1 MGEMP
6 RSEPRP
12 SVAPA
17 SDAGQGIP
25 EGPASG
31 LMAWVPGLWVARHYK
46 ANWLLRDLAA
56 GLVLT
61 ALLVPAG
68 MGYAEAAGL
77 PAITGLYATVGP
89 LLAYAAFG
97 PSRILV
103 LGPDSALAAL
113 IAAAITEKAAGDPE
127 RAVALASVLAL
138 FTGVFCV
145 GAGLARAG
153 FVTDLL
159 SKPVRV
165 GYMNGMGISVLV
177 SQLPKLFG
185 VAGGGG
191 STLGTAAHF
200 VRAVAS
206 SETKPRVLIIGGMC
220 LAVILVLRA
229 VAPRVPGVLVAVVGA
244 TVAVTLLGESG
255 HMAVVGAVPRG
266 IPVPA
271 LPRVRFAELADLA
284 VAAAGIA
291 LVTFTDTSVLS
302 RTYAARNRFRV
313 DPNRELVGLGVAN
326 LAAGLL
332 RGFPVSSSSS
342 RTPVAESAGSRT
354 QLTGVVGALA
364 IVALLLAAPDLL
376 QNLPVTA
383 LSAVV
388 ISAALRVLDLGAL
401 RAFYKFRH
409 SDFVLSLV
417 ALAGVLVFGALS
429 GIALA
434 VTLSL
439 LDFVRRAWRPH
450 DAILGRA
457 DGVKGYHDVRRY
469 PNAKQI
475 PGLLLFRW
483 DAPLFFAN
491 AETFRERVVA
501 AADEAR
507 SPVRWVVIAAEPITD
522 VDTTAADM
530 LEELDKE
537 LASRGAELAFAEM
550 KDPVKDRLERYG
562 LQKRIGRD
570 FFFPT
575 IGVAVKAFVAR
586 YAATWTDWEEAGDG

>member
-1 MGEMP
+1 MA
-6 RSEPRP
+6 RSEAPP
-12 SVAPA
+12 SAAPA
-17 SDAGQGIP
+17 SAAGEGIP
-25 EGPASG
+25 EAPASG
-31 LMAWVPGLWVARHYK
+31 LMAWVPGLWVARHYR
-46 ANWLLRDLAA
+46 ASWLGRDLVA

-127 RAVALASVLAL
+127 RAVALASTLAL
-138 FTGVFCV
+138 FTGVFCI
-145 GAGLARAG
+145 GAGVARAG
-153 FVTDLL
+153 LVTDLL

-165 GYMNGMGISVLV
+165 GYMNGMGVSVLI

-185 VAGGGG
+185 VPSGGA
-191 STLGTAAHF
+191 STLGSMEHF
-200 VRAVAS
+200 ARAVIAG
-206 SETKPRVLIIGGMC
+206 ETRARVLIIGAVC
-220 LAVILVLRA
+220 LVVILVLRA

-244 TVAVTLLGESG
+244 TVAVTLLGEG
-255 HMAVVGAVPRG
+255 GRMAVVGAVPRG
-266 IPVPA
+266 IPIPT
-271 LPRVRFAELADLA
+271 LPRVHLSDLPDLA
-284 VAAAGIA
+284 MAAAGIA

-302 RTYAARNRFRV
+302 RTYAARTRFRV
-313 DPNRELVGLGVAN
+313 DPNRELLGLGAAN

-364 IVALLLAAPDLL
+364 IVALLVAAPGLL

-383 LSAVV
+383 LAAVV
-388 ISAALRVLDLGAL
+388 VSAALRVLDFGAL

-417 ALAGVLVFGALS
+417 ALTGVLVFGALT

-469 PNAKQI
+469 PAAKQI

-491 AETFRERVVA
+491 AETFRGRVLA
-501 AADEAR
+501 AVGRAQ
-507 SPVRWVVIAAEPITD
+507 SPVRWVVIAAEPMTD

-537 LASRGAELAFAEM
+537 LAAGNVELAFAEM

-586 YAATWTDWEEAGDG
+586 HQATWTDWEETGDA